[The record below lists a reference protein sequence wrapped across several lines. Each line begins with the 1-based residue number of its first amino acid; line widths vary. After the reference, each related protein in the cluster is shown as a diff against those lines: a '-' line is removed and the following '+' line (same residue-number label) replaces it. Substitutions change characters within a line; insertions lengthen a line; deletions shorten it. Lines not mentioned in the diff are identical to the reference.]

1 MRNSLLLS
9 LLPGVALGVAA
20 ALAGCGDRAE
30 SAAPDGRLD
39 VVATTNIVA
48 DLVREIGGEYVNA
61 EALMGPGVD
70 PHLYKASE
78 GDVARLTEA
87 DAIFYNGLDLEGK
100 MADVLERL
108 GDRAVA
114 VTDGLDR
121 GVLLAPPEYEGNHDP
136 HVWMSVGLWAEVAG
150 YVGER
155 LAELDPEHA
164 AAYRQRAEAVV
175 AELEAL
181 DAEVRGEIE
190 RVPGSQRVLVTAH
203 DAFNYFGRAYDF
215 EVRGLQGISTAT
227 EAGTADVQDLAAFV
241 AEREIPALFVES
253 SVSPRSIEA
262 VREAVRARGFEVEIG
277 GNLYSDALGGPE
289 SGADTYAGMI
299 RHNVSTIVDALAPE
313 SVAVVE

>member
-121 GVLLAPPEYEGNHDP
+121 GVLLASNHRSFFDQFTLMLPLWGTPELKFFEHIYFPVRSNFFYE
-136 HVWMSVGLWAEVAG
+136 
-150 YVGER
+150 
-155 LAELDPEHA
+155 
-164 AAYRQRAEAVV
+164 
-175 AELEAL
+175 
-181 DAEVRGEIE
+181 
-190 RVPGSQRVLVTAH
+190 T
-203 DAFNYFGRAYDF
+203 
-215 EVRGLQGISTAT
+215 
-227 EAGTADVQDLAAFV
+227 
-241 AEREIPALFVES
+241 
-253 SVSPRSIEA
+253 RS
-262 VREAVRARGFEVEIG
+262 G
-277 GNLYSDALGGPE
+277 
-289 SGADTYAGMI
+289 
-299 RHNVSTIVDALAPE
+299 
-313 SVAVVE
+313 